1 MLDEVI
7 VEKDTSI
14 LWLDKSTVILAA
26 SLDAGNQALAADHL
40 LRHHT
45 SSRFLSTSEPST
57 HRFFKP

>member
-1 MLDEVI
+1 MLDEVS

-40 LRHHT
+40 LRFHT
-45 SSRFLSTSEPST
+45 PLNRRDGLWWCLRE
-57 HRFFKP
+57 